1 VKEEEKEKEEEEEE
15 EEEGGS
21 GRGRRKE
28 RGRGRGRGRGRRK
41 GGENKGQEQ
50 EEQEEQEEEE
60 QEEIKE
66 NDLPKPPQFNIFK
79 HLNPLHK
86 AHLNLPSTMQ
96 ELSYCDPYSIF
107 SLFFSLEILNI
118 IVENTNEYA
127 KSKFAEK
134 KRSWDDLTLSEL
146 KIFLAI
152 IIYMGLF
159 KMPSMKD
166 YWNNKQQFPIHNIT
180 RYMTCIRFE
189 QIKRFLHISPIDSQ
203 SQSNVSAS
211 LFPKLEPLATY
222 IQNASK
228 KYYIPSSNVSVDE
241 MIARFLGRSYHT
253 FRIKNKPNPEGF
265 KILSLCDA
273 GYTYAFIFLSRKF
286 DNPEVQSVPN
296 LNKTSCEVFHLVKQ
310 LPPKKSFNIYMD
322 NFFSNI
328 NLFSFLR
335 SKNFG
340 ACGTAR
346 INSSKYPKILK
357 VNNKLDWDT
366 LSGVVVDDVL
376 AVLWIDNG
384 PVTMLSTLH
393 EINNGLKNRIN
404 RERRRPRINKT
415 NSSTINKVF
424 GNQPKKIL
432 PIPKIID
439 DYNHYMGGVDIADQL
454 RSNYIIQFP
463 VRRTWYPLFFW
474 MLDTSIVNSYLIYK
488 IKHEKKVS
496 HKEFRIKILWSLIK
510 TALEPQPTKETR
522 GSKGKQKTLTKK
534 QSYVTKNFDLPPGRL
549 IEAKHL
555 PIYNKRHLSCEY
567 CKIIN
572 KLQLQ
577 SAKKNPYQSHYSCS
591 FCKVRLCINNNR
603 NCFLLFHTVKDIEL
617 ENMINIA

>member
-1 VKEEEKEKEEEEEE
+1 MDINDIIEEEFDETPDNDDYYLSLFRNPLNVFSNDKIVELSLGQGDVNFELLTEEIL
-15 EEEGGS
+15 
-21 GRGRRKE
+21 KVI
-28 RGRGRGRGRGRRK
+28 K
-41 GGENKGQEQ
+41 VLK
-50 EEQEEQEEEE
+50 QEEQEEEQEKE
-60 QEEIKE
+60 QENKE

-107 SLFFSLEILNI
+107 SLFFSIEILNI

-180 RYMTCIRFE
+180 RYMTCLHFE
-189 QIKRFLHISPIDSQ
+189 QIKRFLHISSINSQ
-203 SQSNVSAS
+203 LQSNVSAS
-211 LFPKLEPLATY
+211 LFPKLEPLASY

-253 FRIKNKPNPEGF
+253 FRIKNKPNPKGF

-286 DNPEVQSVPN
+286 DNPEVQSIPN
-296 LNKTSCEVFHLVKQ
+296 LNKTSCEVYHLVKQ

-335 SKNFG
+335 SKNFD

-346 INSSKYPKILK
+346 VNSSKYPKILK
-357 VNNKLDWDT
+357 INNKLDWDT
-366 LSGVVVDDVL
+366 LSGVVADDVL

-404 RERRRPRINKT
+404 RERRYPRINKT
-415 NSSTINKVF
+415 NSSTIKKVF
-424 GNQPKKIL
+424 SDQPKKIL

-463 VRRTWYPLFFW
+463 VRRTC
-474 MLDTSIVNSYLIYK
+474 
-488 IKHEKKVS
+488 
-496 HKEFRIKILWSLIK
+496 LIK

-534 QSYVTKNFDLPPGRL
+534 QSYVTKNFNLPPERL

-555 PIYNKRHLSCEY
+555 IQQKTS
-567 CKIIN
+567 I
-572 KLQLQ
+572 
-577 SAKKNPYQSHYSCS
+577 
-591 FCKVRLCINNNR
+591 
-603 NCFLLFHTVKDIEL
+603 
-617 ENMINIA
+617 M